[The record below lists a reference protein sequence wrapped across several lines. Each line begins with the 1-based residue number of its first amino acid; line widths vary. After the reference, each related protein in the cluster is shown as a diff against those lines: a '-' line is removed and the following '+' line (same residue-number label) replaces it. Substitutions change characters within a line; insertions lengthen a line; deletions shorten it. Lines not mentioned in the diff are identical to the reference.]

1 MSLPSRDL
9 LLHSR
14 RNCPPYNKAHLS
26 LIQYW
31 ISPQLVRNKTIN
43 CCSRLFFFRSPFTR
57 HFCVQAI
64 IIRIKPLLFVSP
76 VELTRVAVFRE
87 IPERWASESFHRL
100 PFPSTRRDFL
110 NFTLKVWVRTY
121 LTNLSAVRVFLYLSA
136 NSPLSS
142 KQGTRSSIICKTV
155 VKLGRFA
162 VCAFS
167 RYDFRSQSKLT
178 RLRRGL
184 AIRAAPEGALCSNL
198 MLFVSFGARSLLR
211 RP

>member
-1 MSLPSRDL
+1 MNFAETSQSLPDERAAFLSAVGAFNVWRAEVVNLPSRAY
-9 LLHSR
+9 SR
-14 RNCPPYNKAHLS
+14 ILAETCPPYSKAHLS

-57 HFCVQAI
+57 HFCVLAI
-64 IIRIKPLLFVSP
+64 LNQNKIIAVRVSGG
-76 VELTRVAVFRE
+76 VDKNGSISEC
-87 IPERWASESFHRL
+87 PERWASESFHRL
-100 PFPSTRRDFL
+100 PFPFARRDFL

-155 VKLGRFA
+155 V
-162 VCAFS
+162 
-167 RYDFRSQSKLT
+167 
-178 RLRRGL
+178 
-184 AIRAAPEGALCSNL
+184 
-198 MLFVSFGARSLLR
+198 
-211 RP
+211 